1 MLWTDFNS
9 VRFLDPWREF
19 ERMSGALSRFSPA
32 AEAEFPA
39 VNVWKDTDDL
49 IVTSEIPG
57 IDPQNIDISVA
68 GKTLSLK
75 GERKS
80 QELQGEESYHRK
92 ERWSGRFS
100 KTINL
105 PFDIDPDKVR
115 ARYSKG
121 ILTIA
126 LSRAEADKP
135 RKIEIRSE

>member
-19 ERMSGALSRFSPA
+19 ERMSRALSRFSPA
-32 AEAEFPA
+32 TEAEFPA

-49 IVTSEIPG
+49 MVTSEIPG
-57 IDPQNIDISVA
+57 IDPGKIDISVV

-75 GERKS
+75 GERNSEELKS
-80 QELQGEESYHRK
+80 DQAYHRK

-105 PFDIDPDKVR
+105 PFDIDPDKVS
-115 ARYSKG
+115 ARYTKG
-121 ILTIA
+121 VLTIT
-126 LSRAEADKP
+126 LTRAEADKP